1 MNLSYVPNEAQN
13 FQNPYGIYLQKSPCI
28 LFHWI
33 VLFPRTVRRPHVCLA
48 CIYHV
53 TMKTSSASGNVLTT
67 YSPAVTMFGVVGSR
81 STGTKQTAT
90 VSSGVRQHAALSV
103 LFAIQTYPYFLYE
116 RENVQWAY
124 SQVSMC
130 SALEYA
136 ILCYSCVCTFVYK
149 YI

>member
-1 MNLSYVPNEAQN
+1 MKLKIS
-13 FQNPYGIYLQKSPCI
+13 KI
-28 LFHWI
+28 LREFI
-33 VLFPRTVRRPHVCLA
+33 SRSLHVYCFTELCFSHEQCVGHMCLLA

-81 STGTKQTAT
+81 STGIKQTAT

-124 SQVSMC
+124 SQVSVC